1 MKRRIPI
8 LALMLALVTLLCA
21 CAAPSVPQKGN
32 ENTPANLQ
40 EGNNYK
46 ADMENGNNT
55 KESNGRVWPWEDPS
69 ITLPPFTGEVTEP
82 GSVKSLKVLA
92 VGDASARD
100 AWYFFPQIAKEA
112 GIEIKIAVL
121 YAAGNLSTHQNENT
135 KYTHYENTGDGW
147 VTVSTEAKKAD
158 VLQSEAWDYFIVNQ
172 SIANSAKEDGYVV
185 LNDVLGAAKTAVTAQ
200 NPNAKVLFMET
211 WVYEANSRN
220 NLFNGLRDFGD
231 TWNKPHGP
239 ICALMLE
246 AHQRI
251 TKSEV
256 ATCTSLSKV
265 ATNAKKDGVIPVGTA
280 VHNMRGSYWTDGMT
294 KDGEY
299 LTTTGKTMAA
309 LMLFKSLTGY
319 DINGMKLSDPV
330 FDHARPHLGVIKES
344 VNNAY
349 LHPYEVSPSVYDILD

>member
-1 MKRRIPI
+1 MKRRISI

-21 CAAPSVPQKGN
+21 CAMPGTPQKGN

-55 KESNGRVWPWEDPS
+55 NASSARVWPWEDPS
-69 ITLPPFTGEVTEP
+69 ITLPPFTGEVTEY
-82 GSVKSLKVLA
+82 GTIKSLKILA

-121 YAAGNLSTHQNENT
+121 YATGGLSTYQNENT

-147 VTVSTEAKKAD
+147 VTVSTEATKAD
-158 VLQSEAWDYFIVNQ
+158 VIQSEAWDYFIVNQ
-172 SIANSAKEDGYVV
+172 SIANSAKEDSYAA
-185 LNDVLGAAKTAVTAQ
+185 LNDVLKAAKTAVTAQ

-231 TWNKPHGP
+231 TWNGDLVA
-239 ICALMLE
+239 IQALMLA
-246 AHQRI
+246 AHQNVVSS
-251 TKSEV
+251 KA
-256 ATCTSLSKV
+256 ATCASLSKV
-265 ATNAKKDGVIPVGTA
+265 ATNANKDGVIPVGTA

-319 DINGMKLSDPV
+319 DINGMELSDPV

-349 LHPYEVSPSVYDILD
+349 LHPYEVTPSVYDTLD

>member
-1 MKRRIPI
+1 MKRRIHI

-147 VTVSTEAKKAD
+147 VTVSTNAKQAD
-158 VLQSEAWDYFIVNQ
+158 VLKSEAWDYYVVNQ
-172 SIANSAKEDGYVV
+172 SIANSAKEDGYAV

-319 DINGMKLSDPV
+319 DINGMELGDPV